1 MPVKSDLFRLAVTDA
16 VAERVAIEAQA
27 QFPQGLTNRAFES
40 ITAALMMAD
49 WEDLAERVPFAQAV
63 DRFCGT
69 ERIRKGRQHRA
80 QDKRRTK

>member
-1 MPVKSDLFRLAVTDA
+1 MSVKSELFRRAVTDA
-16 VAERVAIEAQA
+16 VAERVAIEARA

-63 DRFCGT
+63 DRICGT
-69 ERIRKGRQHRA
+69 ERDWRGPQHRA